1 MALKS
6 ALRSYAVAR
15 ELITPELDPLV
26 LPQLKSIRESIA
38 EAFGVPIDKSTKGS
52 TKRRVRWE
60 GKEMAEWVA
69 GLTELVSRFEERVE
83 KLLKACDKIDSQ
95 LRFLEEIEFDNKNFS
110 NVVNCIQEHVDGLSL
125 AGYSGL
131 KSWVDTVNLKVGEIL
146 KHRLEDALIDWSRTL
161 EEKKDERDD
170 EEEKDIPDEKDEI
183 YDYFNNVKIPAINVE
198 ILLRNQEISASP
210 PTPNV
215 RSLFLIELHS
225 FISIVCSLP
234 KVASERFEVFDSTST
249 ADIEQSSNSFDY
261 LLEDVQPSILAD
273 AYSCIEHQMSKVSL
287 FVEKWLSY
295 QTLWDTRVND
305 VANAVGDD
313 LTLWHSL
320 LNEAADARNA
330 LDSTMTICHFG
341 PVCVKYD
348 KVQSQINLKYDSW
361 QKELQ
366 LYYSNVLGKIVFE
379 LHGHVCESKSKL
391 ENVSLDTTT
400 STQEIVLG
408 VTFIQEMKGK
418 IDLWRNDINVVTE
431 AERLLKRQR
440 HSFTSDWMEVSVVQ
454 GQFDHLEHIL
464 KKRSLTM
471 EEQMPVLQARV
482 TSEDKVAEQRIKE
495 LLSSWSDDR
504 PLQGNIS
511 PQEAK
516 EILSKFE
523 FSAKKAKTDEE
534 NLLKAKDALGL
545 EATISSRAVSDCYD
559 EIMDLKE
566 VWHSISTPYQSL
578 DKIKESP
585 WATSVARKI
594 RKQLEDITAGT

>member
-15 ELITPELDPLV
+15 ELITPELEPLV

-38 EAFGVPIDKSTKGS
+38 EAFGVPIGKTTKGS

-95 LRFLEEIEFDNKNFS
+95 LRFLGEVEFDNKNFS
-110 NVVNCIQEHVDGLSL
+110 KVVNSIQEHVDGLSL

-131 KSWVDTVNLKVGEIL
+131 KLWVDTVNLKVGGIL
-146 KHRLEDALIDWSRTL
+146 KQRLECALIDWSRTL
-161 EEKKDERDD
+161 DEKKDENGD
-170 EEEKDIPDEKDEI
+170 EEKDELHDDFKD
-183 YDYFNNVKIPAINVE
+183 VKIPAIPVE

-210 PTPNV
+210 PTPSV

-234 KVASERFEVFDSTST
+234 KLASERFEVFDSTSRL
-249 ADIEQSSNSFDY
+249 DIEHTSNTFDM
-261 LLEDVQPSILAD
+261 LLEDVQPTILAD
-273 AYSCIEHQMSKVSL
+273 AYNCVEYHMSKLSL

-313 LTLWHSL
+313 LSLWNSL

-366 LYYSNVLGKIVFE
+366 LYYSNVLGKIVLQLYGE
-379 LHGHVCESKSKL
+379 VCESKSKL
-391 ENVSLDTTT
+391 ENVSLDTST
-400 STQEIVLG
+400 STQQIVLG
-408 VTFIQEMKGK
+408 VTFIQVMKGK
-418 IDLWRNDINVVTE
+418 IHLWRKDISVLME

-440 HSFTSDWMEVSVVQ
+440 HSFTSDWLEVSVVQ

-482 TSEDKVAEQRIKE
+482 TSEDKVAEQRIAE
-495 LLSSWSDDR
+495 LLNGWSEDR
-504 PLQGNIS
+504 PLRGNIL

-523 FSAKKAKTDEE
+523 FNAKKAKIDEE

-545 EATISSRAVSDCYD
+545 EASVSSRAISDCYD
-559 EIMDLKE
+559 EIIDLKE